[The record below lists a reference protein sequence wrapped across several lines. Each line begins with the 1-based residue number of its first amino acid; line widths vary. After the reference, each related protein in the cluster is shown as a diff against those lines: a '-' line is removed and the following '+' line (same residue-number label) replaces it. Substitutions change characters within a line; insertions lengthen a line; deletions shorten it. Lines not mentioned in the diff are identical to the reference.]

1 MADARTLLKM
11 RLLLSIWIY
20 TVDAIIICAYP
31 IGTGMVFTY
40 GHDATGTDCVV
51 GRRFISHILEVVT
64 NGRYYHNSF
73 LEESQPYIPLIVF
86 ENRMY
91 FGLIKVETGNIDQDF
106 PLSVLSECYTLSFRS
121 HRFRYRFHLG
131 FMLYRVLIGSSG
143 CEEHLMWVKP
153 FV

>member
-73 LEESQPYIPLIVF
+73 LEESQPYITLIVF

-91 FGLIKVETGNIDQDF
+91 FGLIKVETGNIDRTF
-106 PLSVLSECYTLSFRS
+106 HYLSFLNVI
-121 HRFRYRFHLG
+121 HFHS
-131 FMLYRVLIGSSG
+131 VPIGSDIDFI
-143 CEEHLMWVKP
+143 LVY
-153 FV
+153 VI